1 MAENFQN
8 LEKEMDIQIHKVQN
22 ILYRNLEKSTLI

>member
-8 LEKEMDIQIHKVQN
+8 LENEMDIQIHKVKN